1 MNPKIN
7 KVIDDIEK
15 TKAKITELQA
25 LLPELERKRIDME
38 NTEIIRLVR
47 SADIA
52 PADFPEFV
60 RSLKAARAA
69 VPEQPAV
76 VEPPI
81 VAERDAVN
89 EHDADSA
96 DSIAGEGAGMVSFT
110 THETTHNG
118 AKGNDTDDTDAEPY
132 ETDNNYTE
140 TQEEDD
146 ADV

>member
-15 TKAKITELQA
+15 TKAKIAELQT

-52 PADFPEFV
+52 PADFPAFV
-60 RSLKAARAA
+60 RSLKTAQAA
-69 VPEQPAV
+69 VSEQAAV
-76 VEPPI
+76 VEPTI
-81 VAERDAVN
+81 VMEHDALN
-89 EHDADSA
+89 EHDADST
-96 DSIAGEGAGMVSFT
+96 DSIAGEGAGIVSGAV
-110 THETTHNG
+110 HDANHNG
-118 AKGNDTDDTDAEPY
+118 ANDNDSDDADAEPWVN
-132 ETDNNYTE
+132 DNDYTE